1 MSSFVNILYQEFKTV
16 VNKRQV
22 ASMVFNAS
30 LTTDRHVKFRQR
42 FMSRTYNS
50 SKVTASSINDFQH

>member
-1 MSSFVNILYQEFKTV
+1 MSSFVNILCQELKTV

-30 LTTDRHVKFRQR
+30 LTTDRHVKIHQR
-42 FMSRTYNS
+42 FMSRTYIS
-50 SKVTASSINDFQH
+50 CKVMASFINGFQL